1 MKLNIVLVVDKISF
15 YISLQFNIK
24 LSQFDERHFT
34 YTMLEVRQTETAAI
48 KIQYSGVST
57 FCLNVYKN
65 VKKFQILTGL
75 NDKTYIIKMRAVS
88 AL

>member
-1 MKLNIVLVVDKISF
+1 MKLNIVLVVDKISL
-15 YISLQFNIK
+15 YIGLQFNIK

-34 YTMLEVRQTETAAI
+34 YTMLEVRQTAAI